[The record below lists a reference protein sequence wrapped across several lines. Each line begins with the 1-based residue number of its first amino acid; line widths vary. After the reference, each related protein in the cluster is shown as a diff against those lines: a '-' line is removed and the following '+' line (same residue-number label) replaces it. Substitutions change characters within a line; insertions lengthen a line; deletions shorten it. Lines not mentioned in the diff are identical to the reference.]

1 MVDAYTNGRDEVAN
15 PAQYGLTNVTTPACS
30 TTSTANPLA
39 GTSLTCTTLSTVPG
53 DTSHYL
59 FSDSVHFTPFEYQFI
74 GELVNKEL
82 LLAGWL

>member
-1 MVDAYTNGRDEVAN
+1 
-15 PAQYGLTNVTTPACS
+15 
-30 TTSTANPLA
+30 LA
-39 GTSLTCTTLSTVPG
+39 GTSLTCTTPSTVAG

-59 FSDSVHFTPFEYQFI
+59 FADGVHFTPFEYQFI